1 MSRYIPQSPSR
12 SPFRSPPRAYSTE
25 RDILVEQRISSAIK
39 GENELRRVND
49 EIALLQIKVRHTAE
63 LEDKVESL
71 LRQNNQLARDN
82 D

>member
-39 GENELRRVND
+39 GESELRRVND